1 MSTDPRE
8 ATRAKIV
15 EADAI
20 LQRALA
26 EFGLQPG
33 DPAPRP
39 SLTYNTRAAA
49 MERIAGPPASPAMPE
64 IVMAAVEFERCGRLI
79 AAGLAL
85 CRLRERFDEF
95 MPGDLPP
102 DERTWREFC
111 TKWLAFGAD
120 RANELIGRLVH
131 RGALLKCDAC
141 GIEATCR
148 CSCGAPYV
156 PARWPVEAAEVVRT
170 ALDRAVAAVAA
181 DPDKSNRA
189 IAREIDVSFETV
201 RRARQK
207 LADGA
212 GHVSTDV
219 SPEESQ

>member
-8 ATRAKIV
+8 ATRAKIA

-49 MERIAGPPASPAMPE
+49 MERIAGPPASPAVPE
-64 IVMAAVEFERCGRLI
+64 IIMAAVEFERCGRLI

-95 MPGDLPP
+95 TPGDLPP

-120 RANELIGRLVH
+120 RASELIGRLVH

-148 CSCGAPYV
+148 CACGADYRV
-156 PARWPVEAAEVVRT
+156 TRWPVEAAEVVRT
-170 ALDRAVAAVAA
+170 ALDRAIAAVIA
-181 DPDKSNRA
+181 DPAKSNRA